1 MARSRVTLLVAR
13 GLAIVGLVAFSGFVL
28 WVFLRPLSV
37 LDVGITGLRDAC
49 GATVYCDGK
58 SVGRLEPY
66 VSEFTVI
73 ADSAGQIAP
82 ELGGRA
88 GDTLIAIGDTAA
100 MATVRISI
108 GDHILT
114 IERTDGRRVSR
125 RVFIEG
131 SAPEFDV
138 SFKAGRIRDRDH
150 DPPIP
155 RR

>member
-1 MARSRVTLLVAR
+1 MALLVAR
-13 GLAIVGLVAFSGFVL
+13 GLAIAGLVAFSNLVL
-28 WVFLRPLSV
+28 WVFLRPWT
-37 LDVGITGLRDAC
+37 LDVGIVGLRDAC

-125 RVFIEG
+125 RVFVEG
-131 SAPEFDV
+131 SAPEFGV
-138 SFKAGRIRDRDH
+138 SFKAGRIEDWDH